1 MRSTLTADDGKIILA
16 QRIVQAEVV
25 FRSRQGGQS
34 HLLCCTQDGF
44 TWHELFLDEKS
55 GVVWPLTNVF
65 RHTVFEQSAS
75 CIQKALRATARGGF
89 LARVEPLRVGLYARI
104 STHDQQTLPLQVKA
118 MRQYAR
124 RRNWK
129 VVKTVEDV
137 GCGAGERPQRE
148 ELIKAAR
155 RRQID
160 AILVWRPDRWGRSL
174 LDLIGSLQELS
185 TLGVGFV
192 SLCEALDLT
201 TPSGRALAGMLAVFA
216 EFEREILRDRV
227 KAGIAQARQ
236 QGKPHGDLQPLRRT
250 VLKSNV
256 SLAEESV
263 NARSQNG

>member
-1 MRSTLTADDGKIILA
+1 
-16 QRIVQAEVV
+16 
-25 FRSRQGGQS
+25 
-34 HLLCCTQDGF
+34 
-44 TWHELFLDEKS
+44 
-55 GVVWPLTNVF
+55 
-65 RHTVFEQSAS
+65 
-75 CIQKALRATARGGF
+75 

-124 RRNWK
+124 RRSWK
-129 VVKTVEDV
+129 VIKTVEDV
-137 GCGAGERPQRE
+137 GSGERPQRE

-160 AILVWRPDRWGRSL
+160 AILVWRLDRWGRSL

-236 QGKPHGDLQPLRRT
+236 QGKPHGRPPTVKAQSGEIKRLFARGISKREIAKRLKIGRTSVRR
-250 VLKSNV
+250 VLTQKDS
-256 SLAEESV
+256 
-263 NARSQNG
+263 RP